1 MAPVMT
7 LYFTLRIAE
16 ATAARIGALPPL
28 VTSSSALMAM
38 AVATY
43 DSAAYGSGFLPNF
56 FLYSAPNC
64 LACGLEAAPAAVV
77 SYVPTTVLP
86 PLLTKSEEVMQS
98 GPAYL
103 HFQPFSPVCLTQGRP
118 GSS

>member
-1 MAPVMT
+1 MAPVMP

-16 ATAARIGALPPL
+16 ATAARVGALPPL

-56 FLYSAPNC
+56 FFYSTPNC
-64 LACGLEAAPAAVV
+64 LACGLEAGGAAVLQ
-77 SYVPTTVLP
+77 YGRTTVLQP
-86 PLLTKSEEVMQS
+86 VLTSS
-98 GPAYL
+98 GQNMTSRARTL
-103 HFQPFSPVCLTQGRP
+103 DFTPFSPD
-118 GSS
+118 